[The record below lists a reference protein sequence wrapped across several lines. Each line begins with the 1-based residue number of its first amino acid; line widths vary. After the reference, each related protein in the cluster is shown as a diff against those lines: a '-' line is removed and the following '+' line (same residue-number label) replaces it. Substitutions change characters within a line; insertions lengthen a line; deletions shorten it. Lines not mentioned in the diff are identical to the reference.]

1 MYSYMRKQNEDVMTI
16 PSSRGERA
24 GDGFE
29 KDVCLQRHIHPEQ
42 VASVRRNLMPEETA
56 QRSAALFTVL
66 SDPTRLRVL
75 YALLHAP
82 SGELCV
88 CDLASGLGRDDT
100 TISHQLRVL
109 RNQQV
114 VATRKVGRVVY
125 YRLIDEHIR
134 VLLKVGMMHSSEL
147 SSLNEREVS
156 A

>member
-1 MYSYMRKQNEDVMTI
+1 MT
-16 PSSRGERA
+16 SLLNKSERT
-24 GDGFE
+24 GDHFE
-29 KDVCLQRHIHPEQ
+29 RDDCLQRHLHLEQ

-75 YALLHAP
+75 YALLHTP
-82 SGELCV
+82 GGELCV

-114 VATRKVGRVVY
+114 VATRKTGRVVY
-125 YRLIDEHIR
+125 YRLIDEHVR
-134 VLLKVGMMHSSEL
+134 MLLKVGMMHSSEL